1 MPVPASNRIEE
12 MIRIITIEREYGCG
26 AREIARELARRLD
39 WKLWDERLTEEI
51 ARLSHSGHADVRRR
65 EERRDPLYYRLLK
78 SFALGSWEGSPNT
91 ASVEMLDADSIV
103 QLSERAV
110 QQAAAEGNCVIVGRG
125 SQHFLRDRSD
135 TLRFF
140 LYASGR
146 ERVRRLVGEG
156 KTESEA
162 KALVGTVDRERAA
175 FIKKYFH
182 VKWPNR
188 WIYHAMLNTAPG
200 DETVIRAILSFYNT
214 DTSGEL
220 ALPVHDK

>member
-1 MPVPASNRIEE
+1 M
-12 MIRIITIEREYGCG
+12 
-26 AREIARELARRLD
+26 
-39 WKLWDERLTEEI
+39 
-51 ARLSHSGHADVRRR
+51 
-65 EERRDPLYYRLLK
+65 
-78 SFALGSWEGSPNT
+78 GSWEGSPNT

-140 LYASGR
+140 LYAEGR

-182 VKWPNR
+182 VKWLNR
-188 WIYHAMLNTAPG
+188 WLYHAMLNTAPG
-200 DETVIRAILSFYNT
+200 DEMVIRAILSFHNT
-214 DTSGEL
+214 DTAGAL